1 MGNFLVDSA
10 PARAKIDFM
19 SRSLRLIR
27 VILDIPSDHPDE
39 LILEKRVMKAIA
51 ERMNL
56 SNLKAKLID
65 IFKFK
70 MAGTPHREEVYKT
83 TNMCDH
89 SETALLDVKA
99 N

>member
-56 SNLKAKLID
+56 NNLKAKLID

-70 MAGTPHREEVYKT
+70 IGGTPHRE
-83 TNMCDH
+83 
-89 SETALLDVKA
+89 
-99 N
+99 